1 MMEILNEVI
10 SGNITYTNGDYRIQG
25 DYKINPNTKK
35 VDSMNVSIY
44 KDETYSGNVNVYTDN
59 NGELTSN
66 YNNMLK
72 IEISPIDDEITLIIQ
87 ELEVKYN
94 TLSLSL

>member
-1 MMEILNEVI
+1 MIEVLNEVI
-10 SGNITYTNGDYRIQG
+10 SGNITYTNGDYKIQG

-35 VDSMNVSIY
+35 VDSINVSIY
-44 KDETYSGNVNVYTDN
+44 KDEIYSGNVNVYTDN
-59 NGELTSN
+59 DGELTSN

-72 IEISPIDDEITLIIQ
+72 TEISPIDDEITLMIQ
-87 ELEVKYN
+87 ELQIRYN

>member
-1 MMEILNEVI
+1 MIEVLNEVI

-35 VDSMNVSIY
+35 VDSINVSIY
-44 KDETYSGNVNVYTDN
+44 KDEIHSGNVNVYIDN
-59 NGELTSN
+59 DGELTSN

-72 IEISPIDDEITLIIQ
+72 TEISPIDDEITLMIQ
-87 ELEVKYN
+87 ELEVRYN